1 MVPSRPSLDRS
12 LLAIVFAACSAKAPP
27 PKPPTDIDVIAHE
40 WKIEDHILSS
50 RAALTVEDAVAY
62 HGRSIVI
69 TETTYESPFQGTCEN
84 AGRTRRSVLLVDVA
98 LALDIPSSQRKHAVA
113 YGLGKDLV
121 EYKLTCGT
129 ENRVPPMTMFVAGG
143 KAMTCFAGACYLMAH

>member
-1 MVPSRPSLDRS
+1 M
-12 LLAIVFAACSAKAPP
+12 AILAACSAPAPA
-27 PKPPTDIDVIAHE
+27 PKPPTDIDAIAHE

-69 TETTYESPFQGTCEN
+69 TATTYESPFQGRCDS

-98 LALDIPSSQRKHAVA
+98 LANDIPSSQRKHAVA

-129 ENRVPPMTMFVAGG
+129 EDRVPPMTLFVAGAR
-143 KAMTCFAGACYLMAH
+143 AMTCFAGACYLMSH